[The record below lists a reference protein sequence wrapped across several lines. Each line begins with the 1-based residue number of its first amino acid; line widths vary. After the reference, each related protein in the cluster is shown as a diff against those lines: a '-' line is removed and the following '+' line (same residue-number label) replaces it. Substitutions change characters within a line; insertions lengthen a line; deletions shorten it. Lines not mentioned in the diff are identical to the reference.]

1 MALTRKFLK
10 AMGIDEEKVEQIVE
24 AHSETVNGLKD
35 QLAGLRAD
43 AEKLP
48 DVQKELDAL
57 KAAGDGGFEEKYQA
71 EHRAF
76 EEYKS
81 QVSAKERKTAQEAAA
96 RGYFQ
101 SKNITGK
108 ALEIAMRGSAG
119 EISALELEDGKIKDP
134 AALDALINGDFSALV
149 GQTVTQGADTPTP
162 PAGGTGGGDSVNPRA
177 AQLYTAYH
185 SNLYGETKKE

>member
-119 EISALELEDGKIKDP
+119 NIGAGIGGREDQGPRCSGRPHKRGLFRAGGSDCDP
-134 AALDALINGDFSALV
+134 GGGHPYPARRRHGGRGQRQSPRRAALHGLP
-149 GQTVTQGADTPTP
+149 Q
-162 PAGGTGGGDSVNPRA
+162 
-177 AQLYTAYH
+177 
-185 SNLYGETKKE
+185 

>member
-96 RGYFQ
+96 ISSLKTSPARPWKSPCGEAQGKYRHW
-101 SKNITGK
+101 NWRTG
-108 ALEIAMRGSAG
+108 RSR
-119 EISALELEDGKIKDP
+119 
-134 AALDALINGDFSALV
+134 
-149 GQTVTQGADTPTP
+149 TPLLWTP
-162 PAGGTGGGDSVNPRA
+162 S
-177 AQLYTAYH
+177 
-185 SNLYGETKKE
+185 